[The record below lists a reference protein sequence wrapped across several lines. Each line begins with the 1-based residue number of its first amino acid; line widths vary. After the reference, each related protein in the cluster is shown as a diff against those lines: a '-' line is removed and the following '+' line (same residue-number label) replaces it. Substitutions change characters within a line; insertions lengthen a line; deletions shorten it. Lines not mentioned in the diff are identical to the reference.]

1 MPRGSRGAGQRAGS
15 LPASRKE
22 GRTVV
27 VYGSDVAEPC
37 SLDLADCKSAGSGAG
52 APVVGAM
59 VVVVVVSVVVVAVV
73 AVVRVAGLAVDP
85 DDGLGV
91 CDGCVDGEGGVERV
105 GEVGREDA
113 PPAEGCAGEWVWNH
127 E

>member
-1 MPRGSRGAGQRAGS
+1 MPRGSTTRGSGQRAVVS
-15 LPASRKE
+15 ACDE
-22 GRTVV
+22 GEVRTVV
-27 VYGSDVAEPC
+27 VYGSDVAEPG
-37 SLDLADCKSAGSGAG
+37 SLDLADCESAGSGAG

-73 AVVRVAGLAVDP
+73 AVVGVAGVAVDP

-113 PPAEGCAGEWVWNH
+113 PPARGSAG
-127 E
+127 